1 MIDVRRQARGSRFR
15 AGWRLSALVAWV
27 TTVAVLFAQ
36 GIAPSYAEISV
47 STIGSA
53 DSVRM
58 DILAWR
64 AGMPS
69 RVAAYLPDRMDPV
82 VTDVDPAMLRGARLV
97 EKGTSGGWT
106 YGALLTAGGA
116 LPATM
121 DVSYRQTPSGLDT
134 VTTNPADP
142 TRTIAIHMPPPGP
155 EEPQVIDPITW
166 TSCVRGLHRGRS
178 GAGCVVCVFR
188 EESLRGQWRQV
199 RDLRRVLR
207 TRGLPLSLQGRRG
220 KLRLKRAGWSPSRRS
235 PHSADR
241 RCADASGEVALVD
254 TSGMGWTVDDG

>member
-69 RVAAYLPDRMDPV
+69 RVATYLPDRMDPV

-166 TSCVRGLHRGRS
+166 TVLALLAYAVCTAAEAVRDASCASSAKKACGDSGVKCVTS
-178 GAGCVVCVFR
+178 GAFC
-188 EESLRGQWRQV
+188 
-199 RDLRRVLR
+199 
-207 TRGLPLSLQGRRG
+207 GLGACRYHCKGDEGSC
-220 KLRLKRAGWSPSRRS
+220 
-235 PHSADR
+235 D
-241 RCADASGEVALVD
+241 
-254 TSGMGWTVDDG
+254 